1 MQMGSSHSCAYSS
14 PTGRVPELP
23 NECLLLILQH
33 CPGTTLKNARCASKT
48 FASLAEPLLWRDLR
62 LVPNLDALGSIKQLV
77 KHSNIACYVQNLIY
91 DTSWEHVIDE
101 FRSKAEKPNLRA
113 KNSPAPGKERY
124 SCSKVLLHAV
134 RNRIK
139 SGEDAAAEVACLTP
153 LLLALPNLRELT
165 IKESITN
172 FEPTANMPF
181 FYRRVCRDAALL
193 PSEIKGSAA
202 VTPLGSNASHTRNFL
217 LAAYSTGHK
226 YHYID
231 LEAVSWH
238 TFFRPP
244 LDVNQGTQTLDFKVR
259 QILFSGLKQLD
270 ISFKGSPSRDAESNL
285 VPLRDLLKSCE
296 RLEGLSLSF
305 SSLVNR
311 RYAND
316 HRSFSFLA
324 PLLWSSHDNRP
335 LLPRLKDL
343 FLSSLFCTPKDLVQ
357 LLVMH
362 SSTLKH
368 VSLSDIS
375 LLRNELSDSRGC
387 WVQVMKDMKTL
398 LRLQTVYFSG
408 WLSNGGRQVW
418 NVSQDAAESD
428 RLRPRVIRY
437 LLDDNVQ
444 VCPLDHVAVRP
455 DAEDVEKPVHGW
467 SEGDWTWTMISAS
480 TRTRD
485 QTLSGSQMFSKTVP
499 LDSDGWALANPHF
512 WKTPYQKTPKAY
524 KISTVPKGSKKSS
537 SNLSDPWSD
546 WGASSSW
553 MDVDW
558 SVAKEWTVS
567 KGSQS
572 SDQWDVVDVGD
583 SNSFGFPPVPLPGTP
598 SISQSSAS
606 SAGSSNGN
614 SPSNAELFFST
625 TQNSVPPSELSHH
638 ITVSA
643 QDGWNAVPKWASP
656 WTLEQPQT
664 AKQPNGTAHTWITPS
679 TQHSFGSPPTPNM
692 VSPHVQPNGQMYLN
706 YSNGTNGTTY
716 SNGIN
721 GTNGMSY
728 STGTNGTSHPN
739 ATNGVHYLI
748 PENGTSGKPNPAWQ
762 QQSYQEMQYKI
773 AAAQQKQM
781 KQMQSMAQKEPMV
794 ATEMVHTSTTPNE
807 WSGNM
812 TGLPVQN
819 GW

>member
-1 MQMGSSHSCAYSS
+1 VNHRLVSAAVLLTLSAITNDLIAMLMGSSHSSVDGSA
-14 PTGRVPELP
+14 TGRVPELP

-33 CPGTTLKNARCASKT
+33 CPGSTLKNARCASKT
-48 FASLAEPLLWRDLR
+48 FARLAEPLLWRDLR

-91 DTSWEHVIDE
+91 DTSWEHVIEE
-101 FRSKAEKPNLRA
+101 FRSKAEKPALKE
-113 KNSPAPGKERY
+113 KNSPTHGKEKY

-153 LLLALPNLRELT
+153 FLLALPNLRELT

-172 FEPTANMPF
+172 FEPSTNMPF
-181 FYRRVCRDAALL
+181 FYRRVCRDAAIL
-193 PSEIKGSAA
+193 PSEIKGSSVVA
-202 VTPLGSNASHTRNFL
+202 PLGSNASHTRNFL

-226 YHYID
+226 YEYIN

-324 PLLWSSHDNRP
+324 PLLWPCHSNRP

-343 FLSSLFCTPKDLVQ
+343 FLNSLFCTPKDLMQ

-368 VSLSDIS
+368 VSLSDVS

-387 WVQVMKDMKTL
+387 WVQVIKDMKTL
-398 LRLQTVYFSG
+398 LKLQTVYFSG

-437 LLDDNVQ
+437 LLDDTVR
-444 VCPLDHVAVRP
+444 VCPLDHVAIRP
-455 DAEDVEKPVHGW
+455 DAEDVEKPKHGW
-467 SEGDWTWTMISAS
+467 PEGDWTWTMISTS
-480 TRTRD
+480 TRSRD
-485 QTLSGSQMFSKTVP
+485 QTLSGSQMFSKNVP
-499 LDSDGWALANPHF
+499 LNSDGWALANPHF
-512 WKTPYQKTPKAY
+512 WKTPYQKTPKEY
-524 KISTVPKGSKKSS
+524 KPKGYYKNHPFAKGSKKFTATT
-537 SNLSDPWSD
+537 LSDPWSD
-546 WGASSSW
+546 LGTSTSW
-553 MDVDW
+553 MDYDW
-558 SVAKEWTVS
+558 SVAKGSQTSAVGGMIEWT
-567 KGSQS
+567 
-572 SDQWDVVDVGD
+572 DVGV
-583 SNSFGFPPVPLPGTP
+583 PPIQVSVSDGVGTS
-598 SISQSSAS
+598 SISQSSGS

-614 SPSNAELFFST
+614 SPSNAGLFFST
-625 TQNSVPPSELSHH
+625 TQTPPEKQTPMPQSTQAKLDSWE
-638 ITVSA
+638 
-643 QDGWNAVPKWASP
+643 AVAYWASP
-656 WTLEQPQT
+656 WEQHLHTSKQNKPPLATWVTTSTQPQP
-664 AKQPNGTAHTWITPS
+664 QPLDGVPQPH
-679 TQHSFGSPPTPNM
+679 
-692 VSPHVQPNGQMYLN
+692 HVQPNGQHYP
-706 YSNGTNGTTY
+706 YQSNGLNATAYSFTTTNGTG
-716 SNGIN
+716 S
-721 GTNGMSY
+721 
-728 STGTNGTSHPN
+728 
-739 ATNGVHYLI
+739 
-748 PENGTSGKPNPAWQ
+748 KPNPAWQ
-762 QQSYQEMQYKI
+762 QQQQQSLQQLQMHH
-773 AAAQQKQM
+773 AQ
-781 KQMQSMAQKEPMV
+781 MV
-794 ATEMVHTSTTPNE
+794 AQDKYLQQNPNVGMVTTEMVYAAPAGE
-807 WSGNM
+807 WGSQGNM
-812 TGLPVQN
+812 AGLPVPS
-819 GW
+819 GE